1 MGRRKS
7 EDFDDEDLNYFDEL
21 VYNHDDEEE
30 DDEDLDIES
39 EIEEDYESSPILDE
53 VSISDIVNEHGIDEF
68 ADAVIDSISYHDLE
82 RLRDR
87 INEYLE

>member
-21 VYNHDDEEE
+21 VYNHDDEE